1 MSKWNIEEMTG
12 YTPISTFWEDFEIAD
27 AFGLDAIEDTYQR
40 ATKEWKQDY
49 KMITELVMV
58 LNHRC
63 WLHYE
68 KGDEIKSKKY
78 CGLYYELDEWCLD
91 NLKKGELEYYITTT
105 D

>member
-1 MSKWNIEEMTG
+1 MWNIEQMTG
-12 YTPISTFWEDFEIAD
+12 YKPISTFWSDFEIAD
-27 AFGLDAIEDTYQR
+27 AFGLDAIKDTYNR
-40 ATKEWKQDY
+40 ASAEWKSNY

-68 KGDEIKSKKY
+68 HGRMEMSKLY
-78 CGLYYELDEWCLD
+78 ADLYYELHDWCLN
-91 NLKKGELEYYITTT
+91 NLTGKEFEYYYETT